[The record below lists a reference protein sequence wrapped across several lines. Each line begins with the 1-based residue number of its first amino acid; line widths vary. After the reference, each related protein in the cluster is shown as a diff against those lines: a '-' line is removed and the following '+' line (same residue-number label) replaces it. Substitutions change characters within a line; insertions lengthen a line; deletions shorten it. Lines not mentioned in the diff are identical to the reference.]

1 MKYRSRTEISAV
13 ILEATRTGA
22 TKTRIMYNSYLSY
35 TLVKKYLSFL
45 QGNRLIQYEKMT
57 KQYMITEK
65 GLKFLRSYDQ
75 ILDLFSSKNKEKK
88 IVI

>member
-1 MKYRSRTEISAV
+1 MKYRSRTEISAM
-13 ILEATRTGA
+13 ILEATRTSA

-35 TLVKKYLSFL
+35 TLVKKYLLFL
-45 QGNRLIQYEKMT
+45 QGNKLIQYEKMT

>member
-1 MKYRSRTEISAV
+1 MKYRSRTEISAM
-13 ILEATRTGA
+13 ILEATKTGA

-45 QGNRLIQYEKMT
+45 QDNKLIQYEKMT

>member
-1 MKYRSRTEISAV
+1 MKYRSRTEISAM

-35 TLVKKYLSFL
+35 ALVKKYLSFL
-45 QGNRLIQYEKMT
+45 QGNKLIQYEKMT

>member
-1 MKYRSRTEISAV
+1 MKYRSRTEISAM

-22 TKTRIMYNSYLSY
+22 TKTRIMYNSYLSCA
-35 TLVKKYLSFL
+35 LVKTYLWFL
-45 QGNRLIQYEKMT
+45 QGNKLIQYEKMT

>member
-1 MKYRSRTEISAV
+1 MKYRSRTEISAM
-13 ILEATRTGA
+13 ILEATKTGA

-35 TLVKKYLSFL
+35 ALVKKYLSFL
-45 QGNRLIQYEKMT
+45 QDNKLIQYEKMT

-88 IVI
+88 III